1 MRYFEISPS
10 RVLAPYIKT
19 YWFLEGNFPVAGA
32 QPERIFP
39 DGCME
44 LIIHYGDV
52 FQRITENKAE
62 KQPAGFVFGQLE
74 EYIELLPGQATG
86 VMGIKFYPH
95 GLSHFTD
102 VPVNEI
108 KQQAI
113 ELPHLFK
120 KEGYYLDE
128 KVALAKAARDR
139 VKVVE
144 DFLLRQLRGSKRNSE
159 LINIMVQDIYT
170 ANGSIA
176 IRDLIR
182 KYHTTERQMERFF
195 AIQVGLSAKTFSRI
209 IRFQRS
215 FQLAPHA
222 KTLTHLALDAGYFDQ
237 AHFSREFRSFTG
249 LSPRQ
254 YFNSQNQFSSL
265 FLDD

>member
-1 MRYFEISPS
+1 VQYFEIAPS
-10 RVLAPYIKT
+10 RLLAPYIKT
-19 YWFLEGNFPVAGA
+19 YWFLEGNFPAAGV

-44 LIIHYGDV
+44 LIIHYGDA
-52 FQRITENKAE
+52 FQRITENKIE

-74 EYIELLPGQATG
+74 EYIELLPGPATG

-95 GLSHFTD
+95 GLSHFTA
-102 VPVNEI
+102 VPMHEI

-113 ELPHLFK
+113 ELPQLFEK
-120 KEGYYLDE
+120 DGRYLDE
-128 KVALAKAARDR
+128 KVALAKDAVDR
-139 VKVVE
+139 VSIVE
-144 DFLLRQLRGSKRNSE
+144 DFLFCHLHKSKRNSD
-159 LINIMVQDIYT
+159 LVNIMVQDICS
-170 ANGSIA
+170 AKGSIA
-176 IRDLIR
+176 IHDLTR
-182 KYHTTERQMERFF
+182 KYHTTERQLERFF
-195 AIQVGLSAKTFSRI
+195 AVQVGLSAKSFSRI
-209 IRFQRS
+209 IRFQRA
-215 FQLAPHA
+215 FQLAPRA